1 MGVAYALFITNMY
14 VQFYYNKTMQ
24 LTKKQHIKRDGIGI
38 KEMSNIEKITALWLT
53 DQSFKAA
60 VYDYVALFD
69 SFNIAEF
76 INWLNE

>member
-1 MGVAYALFITNMY
+1 MY

-24 LTKKQHIKRDGIGI
+24 LNKKQHIKRDGTGI
-38 KEMSNIEKITALWLT
+38 KEMSNIEKIISLGFTVR
-53 DQSFKAA
+53 SFKAA
-60 VYDYVALFD
+60 IYDYVALFD

>member
-1 MGVAYALFITNMY
+1 
-14 VQFYYNKTMQ
+14 
-24 LTKKQHIKRDGIGI
+24 
-38 KEMSNIEKITALWLT
+38 MSNIEQITQLGLT
-53 DQSFKAA
+53 IESFKAA